1 MDVFIKFWGTRG
13 SIPTPGTR
21 TRKFGGNTSCV
32 EVRVGETL
40 FILDAGSGLR
50 ELGSDLL
57 ARGKKPIVAHLLLS
71 HSHWDHVQGFP
82 FFAPAYVPGNEVILY
97 GSKPGDD
104 RYHRLLSG
112 QMKSDYFPVD
122 FAALNAVIRQ
132 DYLQEGGKDVAGARI
147 ETFPLN
153 HPGGALAY
161 SFTVGRKKVVY
172 ATDNE
177 LIFDAGKPAELRP
190 APPELVRFV
199 QGADLLITDSQY
211 TDAQYA
217 TRKGW
222 GHSSC
227 FSTTDLAVQ
236 AGVKMLATFHH
247 EPANSDEEIDA
258 MIEACRARV
267 ASHGANLVV
276 FAAREGLELR
286 VV

>member
-1 MDVFIKFWGTRG
+1 MDVFVKFWGTRG
-13 SIPTPGTR
+13 SIPTPGDR
-21 TRKFGGNTSCV
+21 TRKYGGNTSCI
-32 EVRVGETL
+32 EVRMGDTL
-40 FILDAGSGLR
+40 FILDAGSGIR
-50 ELGSDLL
+50 ELGADLL
-57 ARGKKPIVAHLLLS
+57 ARGRKPIVAHLLLS

-82 FFAPAYVPGNEVILY
+82 FFAPAYVPGNEVVLY

-132 DYLQEGGKDVAGARI
+132 DHLQDGGKEVAGVRI

-153 HPGGALAY
+153 HPGGAFAY
-161 SFTVGRKKVVY
+161 SLVVGRKKVVY
-172 ATDNE
+172 ASDNE
-177 LIFDAGKPAELRP
+177 LLFDASRPEAPRP

-217 TRKGW
+217 PRRGW

-227 FSTTDLAVQ
+227 FSTTDLAIE
-236 AGVKMLATFHH
+236 AGVKMLALFHH
-247 EPANSDEEIDA
+247 EPTNSDEEIDA
-258 MIEACRARV
+258 MVDSCRAR
-267 ASHGANLVV
+267 ALERDTDLVI
-276 FAAREGLELR
+276 FAAREGLELKIF
-286 VV
+286 